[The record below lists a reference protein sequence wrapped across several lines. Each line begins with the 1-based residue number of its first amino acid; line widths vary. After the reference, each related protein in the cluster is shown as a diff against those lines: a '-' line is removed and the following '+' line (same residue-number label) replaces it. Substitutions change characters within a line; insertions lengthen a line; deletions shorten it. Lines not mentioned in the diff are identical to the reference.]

1 MEKLPEMSR
10 AEGRQKLRQTI
21 RDRLT
26 KYRKLEED

>member
-1 MEKLPEMSR
+1 MEKLPQMSR
-10 AEGRQKLRQTI
+10 AERRQKLRQTI

>member
-1 MEKLPEMSR
+1 MEKLPEMGK
-10 AEGRQKLRQTI
+10 AERRQKQRQTI